1 LKNGP
6 ESITRRIPYWDSKFY
21 ELDFRMKVIRTHP
34 KGMYLLGVTATLHN
48 FAFLGVVTLFPFFMT
63 RAFDLTEGEAT
74 QAYGAFF
81 GVALVLPLVGGQFP
95 KTRFPERPLLAVS
108 GRSLIRDFFG
118 I

>member
-1 LKNGP
+1 
-6 ESITRRIPYWDSKFY
+6 
-21 ELDFRMKVIRTHP
+21 MKVIRTHP

-95 KTRFPERPLLAVS
+95 KTRFPERPLLAES
-108 GRSLIRDFFG
+108 RRSWIQDFLG

>member
-1 LKNGP
+1 
-6 ESITRRIPYWDSKFY
+6 
-21 ELDFRMKVIRTHP
+21 MKVIRTHP

-95 KTRFPERPLLAVS
+95 KTRFPERPLLAESSHSTDFKGSRLIAALLAYGV
-108 GRSLIRDFFG
+108 GRLFNLDHAIR
-118 I
+118 